1 VLQPVLAQARR
12 LLEIGSGTGQHA
24 VHCAAGLP
32 HLQWQTSD
40 LQVNHAGIQAWLDEA
55 GPANVLAPITLDMT
69 APCWP
74 QASFDAVFS
83 ANTCHIMAWPEV
95 QCMVQG
101 AAALLPVGGLLCI
114 YGPFN
119 ENGQATSLGNADF
132 DAALRAAT
140 PHRGLRDLEAMVALA
155 QEQGLMLEAD
165 YTMPANNR
173 LLVWRR
179 SAPPEPQG
187 RSV

>member
-1 VLQPVLAQARR
+1 MLQPVLAQARR

-55 GPANVLAPITLDMT
+55 KLANVLAPITLDMA
-69 APCWP
+69 APHWP
-74 QASFDAVFS
+74 QAPFDAVFS
-83 ANTCHIMAWPEV
+83 ANTCHIMAWPQV
-95 QCMVQG
+95 QSMVRG
-101 AAALLPVGGLLCI
+101 AAALLPAGGRLCI

-119 ENGQATSLGNADF
+119 EHGRATSAGNAEF

-140 PHRGLRDLEAMVALA
+140 PQRGLRDLEAMVALA
-155 QEQGLMLEAD
+155 REQGLVLEAD
-165 YTMPANNR
+165 HPMPANNR

-179 SAPPEPQG
+179 NAPRESAG
-187 RSV
+187 SRV